1 MLAPATGGRPAE
13 HSKFDPL
20 LIFQQLCPFP
30 VLYTSPN
37 PSEVRS
43 RKSSRMSSSSNT
55 ASLEDQLRQAIL
67 AKPDAVLED
76 QHLMNALVAANERA
90 MGSNVVDLRGIAME
104 RMAARLDRL
113 EDTHRSV
120 IAAAYDN
127 LAGTN
132 LIHRAVLRLLEPR
145 DFNAFL
151 ACLEQDMPEILR
163 VNTLALVLETAQP
176 GGAEVERKSA
186 ALKLAGP
193 GFTVS
198 YAGQPGHDRPVTLRQ
213 TQSGSP
219 RVYGPQA
226 EWIRSEACLMLD
238 LGEGRLPGML
248 VLGSE
253 DPHQFSPMQGTDLL
267 TFFGGVFERA
277 MRCWLS

>member
-1 MLAPATGGRPAE
+1 
-13 HSKFDPL
+13 
-20 LIFQQLCPFP
+20 
-30 VLYTSPN
+30 
-37 PSEVRS
+37 
-43 RKSSRMSSSSNT
+43 MSST
-55 ASLEDQLRQAIL
+55 AKLEDQLREAIL

-132 LIHRAVLRLLEPR
+132 LIHRAVLQLLEPQ
-145 DFNAFL
+145 DFRAFL
-151 ACLEQDMPEILR
+151 ACLEQDMPETLR
-163 VNTLALVLETAQP
+163 VGALSLVLETAQP
-176 GGAEVERKSA
+176 DSAAEVERKSGV
-186 ALKLAGP
+186 LKLAGP
-193 GFTVS
+193 GFTES
-198 YAGQPGHDRPVTLRQ
+198 YAGQPGRDRPVTLRQ
-213 TQSGSP
+213 TQGGSP
-219 RVYGPQA
+219 RVYGTKA

-238 LGEGRLPGML
+238 LGAGRLPGML

-253 DPHQFSPMQGTDLL
+253 DPHQFSPMQGSDLL
-267 TFFGGVFERA
+267 AFFGGVFERS
-277 MRCWLS
+277 MRYWLA

>member
-1 MLAPATGGRPAE
+1 
-13 HSKFDPL
+13 
-20 LIFQQLCPFP
+20 
-30 VLYTSPN
+30 
-37 PSEVRS
+37 
-43 RKSSRMSSSSNT
+43 MSSP
-55 ASLEDQLRQAIL
+55 AKLEDQLREAIL

-76 QHLMNALVAANERA
+76 QHLMSALVAANERA

-132 LIHRAVLRLLEPR
+132 LIHRAVLRLMEPR
-145 DFNAFL
+145 DFAAFL
-151 ACLEQDMPEILR
+151 DCLAKEMPEILR
-163 VNTLALVLETAQP
+163 VQALALVLETAQP
-176 GGAEVERKSA
+176 GGSEIERKSG

-193 GFTVS
+193 GFTES
-198 YAGQPGHDRPVTLRQ
+198 YAGQPGSVRPVTLRQ
-213 TQSGSP
+213 TQGGSS
-219 RVYGPQA
+219 RVYGQKA

-253 DPHQFSPMQGTDLL
+253 DPHQFSPMQGADLL
-267 TFFGGVFERA
+267 TFFGGVFERS
-277 MRCWLS
+277 MRAWLS